1 MQPLPAIPRR
11 SALTAASL
19 GIVSSALPTPTSAAS
34 PGGEVLATPDSGG
47 SLSFD
52 GVGGHLSVAVS
63 STTDLVP
70 GTGDYTIEWWMKE
83 DAASTKGFPRVFN
96 FGGNSAGSSSLL
108 GISRETSSYQ
118 LVLMHGGGPIY
129 PYPVGAPDGLKGAWH
144 HLAVCRASGEIGVF
158 LDGTRVTD
166 ATNGTSLEARDLASN
181 FSQTP
186 FRIGVRGSAPTAGSS
201 ENFHGLITDFRY
213 VIGRALYTGSTL
225 TVPTSPLPAVTGTAL
240 LFRATTAETLLL
252 DASGNGRTATAVD
265 VSSSTVAWSSDSPYL
280 AP

>member
-1 MQPLPAIPRR
+1 MHRLPAIPRR
-11 SALTAASL
+11 SALNAAGL
-19 GIVSSALPTPTSAAS
+19 GIVSSALPTPASAAS

-52 GVGGHLSVAVS
+52 GVGGHLSVAVA

-70 GTGDYTIEWWMKE
+70 GTGDYTVEWWMKE

-108 GISRETSSYQ
+108 GVSRETSSYQ

-129 PYPVGAPDGLKGAWH
+129 PYPVGAPNGLKGAWH
-144 HLAVCRASGEIGVF
+144 HVAVCRASGEVAVF

-181 FSQTP
+181 GGQP
-186 FRIGVRGSAPTAGSS
+186 FRIGVRSSSPTVGST

-213 VIGRALYTGSTL
+213 VIGRALYTGSSL
-225 TVPTSPLPAVTGTAL
+225 TVPTSPLPAVTDTAL

-252 DASGNGRTATAVD
+252 DASGDDRTATAVTIGGT
-265 VSSSTVAWSSDSPYL
+265 TVTWSSDSPYP